1 MVGSVRK
8 ALSRNS
14 INSVISDDFTIN
26 KKTKRLI
33 GALFFLL
40 LVLGAWFFYSTNFDK
55 LPPKTPIKIARYTSG
70 LNIPDEVEIVFF
82 ERNEQTFGG
91 DYSDKILIQLTEEQT
106 KKIKQEWNEKDT
118 ETSLLREFCPSV

>member
-1 MVGSVRK
+1 M
-8 ALSRNS
+8 
-14 INSVISDDFTIN
+14 
-26 KKTKRLI
+26 
-33 GALFFLL
+33 L
-40 LVLGAWFFYSTNFDK
+40 LVLGAWLFYSTNFDK

-82 ERNEQTFGG
+82 ERNEQNFGG